1 MAKVN
6 LAYDNMN
13 TNCIDRLDS
22 TIKYLNSIL
31 NYLQAFNIPSD
42 FNRRTQLLNII
53 SSLRKQKAQLQNAR
67 NSIINSNNDYNN
79 VISSLNDNAS
89 KLPVSKIKK
98 RSSII

>member
-22 TIKYLNSIL
+22 TIKYINSIL